1 MSARLDRTKTPGIYR
16 RHRAGCDGEGRCAC
30 AYVVIYDA
38 RKASFPTL
46 DEAREGKRLMQRE
59 RRLTKVHR
67 KGLHA
72 TEPKDE
78 CPLCVKDRERDA
90 RPLLHA
96 YAREWVERYQ
106 GTGGRGFRE
115 ETRAEYRA
123 LLDAYAL
130 RFFPPETLLPDV
142 WPKHISEFI
151 AWLVK
156 QPGRNGPLSD
166 KSIRNALGPLRAC
179 MATAKREGDIPEN
192 PVVGAALPHRP
203 RIEDDE
209 DLPRPFPRIEGQ
221 ETMELVVGLV
231 HADHRLMFELLA
243 ATGLRRSELLALEVR
258 HLALDGLPPCVHVR
272 QRTRWQKGCGQ
283 VIGPLKSPHA
293 RRDLPIPL
301 DLADRLRAHVAG
313 RGERELLFASPE
325 TGRPYDTRHLHLRVL
340 KPACVEAG
348 VPWAGFHTFRH
359 TIASRMFAEGRTAV
373 QVQHWLGHHSAAFTL
388 ATYIHLL
395 DQDDLGGALEP
406 RGKEKARE
414 RPEMTAN
421 RESPESAEM
430 PGLQA

>member
-1 MSARLDRTKTPGIYR
+1 
-16 RHRAGCDGEGRCAC
+16 
-30 AYVVIYDA
+30 
-38 RKASFPTL
+38 
-46 DEAREGKRLMQRE
+46 MQRE

-72 TEPKDE
+72 SEPKDE
-78 CPLCVKDRERDA
+78 CPLCARDREQEERQRNA

-106 GTGGRGFRE
+106 GTGGRGCRE

-123 LLDAYAL
+123 LLVAYAL
-130 RFFPPETLLPDV
+130 RFFPPETFLDDV
-142 WPKHISEFI
+142 HPKHISEFI

-156 QPGRNGPLSD
+156 QPGRNGRTLSD
-166 KSIRNALGPLRAC
+166 KSIRNPLGPLRAC

-192 PVVGAALPHRP
+192 PVVGAALPHGP
-203 RIEDDE
+203 RIEEDE

-221 ETMELVVGLV
+221 ETMEAVVGLV

-272 QRTRWQKGCGQ
+272 QRTRWQKGAGQ
-283 VIGPLKSPHA
+283 VIGPLKSHHA
-293 RRDLPIPL
+293 RQDLPIPL
-301 DLADRLRAHVAG
+301 ELADRLRARVAG

-325 TGRPYDTRHLHLRVL
+325 TGRPYDPHHLHLRVL

-348 VPWAGFHTFRH
+348 VEWAGFHTFRH
-359 TIASRMFAEGRTAV
+359 TVASRMFARRAHGGPGAALARPPLGRVHA
-373 QVQHWLGHHSAAFTL
+373 
-388 ATYIHLL
+388 
-395 DQDDLGGALEP
+395 GALHPPARPGRP
-406 RGKEKARE
+406 RRGTRASPGQGKGKEPSGNDRKSGAARIGGNA
-414 RPEMTAN
+414 RFAGLTPN
-421 RESPESAEM
+421 RRKQPQLLGRVRIPVAVL
-430 PGLQA
+430 PCAL